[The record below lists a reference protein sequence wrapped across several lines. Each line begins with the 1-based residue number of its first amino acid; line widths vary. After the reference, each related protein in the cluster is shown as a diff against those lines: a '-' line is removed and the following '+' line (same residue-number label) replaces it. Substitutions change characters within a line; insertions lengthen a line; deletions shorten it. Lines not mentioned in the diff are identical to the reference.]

1 MNPSANGSRSLS
13 ANGSDNRG
21 AATAVAAHRSA
32 ITSLALYE
40 AARVANVEVVGA
52 YDDALVALEGRR
64 PKLGET
70 CPRAATATGP
80 SAFRELLDAL
90 LVLETHCHASD
101 CWRFCYW

>member
-21 AATAVAAHRSA
+21 AATAVAAHRTA

-40 AARVANVEVVGA
+40 AARVANVEVVGV

-80 SAFRELLDAL
+80 FAFRE
-90 LVLETHCHASD
+90 H
-101 CWRFCYW
+101 